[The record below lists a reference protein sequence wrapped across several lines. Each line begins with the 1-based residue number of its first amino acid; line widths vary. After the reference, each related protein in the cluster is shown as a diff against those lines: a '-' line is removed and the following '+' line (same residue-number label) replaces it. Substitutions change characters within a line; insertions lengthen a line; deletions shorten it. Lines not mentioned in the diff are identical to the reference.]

1 MDLTGIRL
9 GAPIMYESSYK
20 FDKVNVIKRCEDL
33 AAATPGFSRAAMNIE
48 IGDAGTTAVGQF
60 ANENFDP
67 LDQANQ
73 PHTWPEL
80 QGFVE
85 WLGPV
90 ANRIFQSWEFDFDNI
105 SIANSWVNRHR
116 KGGWTNFHVHRN
128 AHLSVA
134 AYIQADEDSGHLLMA
149 DPLENHWGGYPV
161 IRKSEINGGYRLP
174 VKDNTVYLF
183 APFVRHG
190 TEASKSNKDRWVLSL
205 NLHAYKGN

>member
-1 MDLTGIRL
+1 MDLVGIRL

-20 FDKVNVIKRCEDL
+20 FDKAAVIKRCEDL
-33 AAATPGFSRAAMNIE
+33 ATATPGFDRIAMNIE
-48 IGDAGTTAVGQF
+48 IGDAGTTVVGQF
-60 ANENFDP
+60 ANSNFDP
-67 LDQANQ
+67 LDQSNQ

-85 WLGPV
+85 WLGPI
-90 ANRIFQSWEFDFDNI
+90 ANKIFCNWEYDFDTI
-105 SIANSWVNRHR
+105 SITNSWVNRHR

-128 AHLSVA
+128 SHLSVA

-149 DPLENHWGGYPV
+149 EPLENHWGGYPV
-161 IRKSEINGGYRLP
+161 IRQAEINGGYTLP

-183 APFVRHG
+183 APFIRHG
-190 TEASKSNKDRWVLSL
+190 TEASKSKKDRWVLSL